1 MTGTDRSK
9 VGPLRVGLIGFGAIG
24 RALWAA
30 IADGRAGD
38 AMCPAVLVRSAR
50 VKAGVPLTADADAF
64 FGERLDAVVEC
75 AGHDA
80 VRQHGERAL
89 AAGADLIVT
98 AVGALMDDG
107 LRARLE
113 AAARAAGRRLIVPS
127 AGIGA
132 LDMLGAAAVG
142 GLSRVRVT
150 VRKDPGSWKGTAAEE
165 VCDLAALAGP
175 VVLYEGPVREGAR
188 LYPSNVN
195 ISAAAALA
203 GIGPD
208 RTELCI
214 VADPGI
220 GTHIVELEADG
231 AFGSFRFAEDV
242 APSEN
247 RKTGR
252 IVAMALTKTI
262 RQLSAPVVYGA

>member
-1 MTGTDRSK
+1 MI
-9 VGPLRVGLIGFGAIG
+9 RVGLIGFGAIG

-30 IADGRAGD
+30 LAEGRAGD
-38 AMCPAVLVRSAR
+38 AVCPSVLVRSPR
-50 VKAGVPLTADADAF
+50 VEAGVPLTADADAF
-64 FGERLDAVVEC
+64 FAERLDAVVEC
-75 AGHDA
+75 AGHEA
-80 VRQHGERAL
+80 VRQHGPRAL
-89 AAGADLIVT
+89 AMGADLVVT
-98 AVGALMDDG
+98 AIGALVDDA

-113 AAARAAGRRLIVPS
+113 AAAAAAGRRLIIPS

-150 VRKDPGSWKGTAAEE
+150 VRKDPASWKGTAAEA
-165 VCDLAALAGP
+165 VCDLDALEGP

-188 LYPSNVN
+188 RYPANVN

-203 GIGPD
+203 GIGLD

-214 VADPGI
+214 IADPAI
-220 GTHIVELEADG
+220 ATHVVELEAEG
-231 AFGSFRFAEDV
+231 AFGRFRFVEDV
-242 APSEN
+242 LPSDEN

-252 IVAMALTKTI
+252 IVAMALTKTL
-262 RQLSAPVVYGA
+262 RQLSSPIVIGA

>member
-1 MTGTDRSK
+1 MRPS
-9 VGPLRVGLIGFGAIG
+9 PLRVGLIGFGAIG
-24 RALWAA
+24 SALWAA
-30 IADGRAGD
+30 IAEGRAGD
-38 AMCPAVLVRSAR
+38 AVCPAVLVRTGRSR
-50 VKAGVPLTADADAF
+50 PGVPLTADADGF

-75 AGHDA
+75 AGHAA

-89 AAGADLIVT
+89 AAGADLVVT
-98 AVGALMDDG
+98 AVGALVDDA

-113 AAARAAGRRLIVPS
+113 AAARAAGRRLVIPS

-142 GLSRVRVT
+142 GLDRVRVT
-150 VRKDPGSWKGTAAEE
+150 VRKDPASWKGTAAEA
-165 VCDLAALAGP
+165 VCDLDALAGP
-175 VVLYEGPVREGAR
+175 VVLYQGPVREGAR
-188 LYPSNVN
+188 RYPSNVN

-203 GIGPD
+203 GIGMD

-220 GTHIVELEADG
+220 ATHVVELEAEG
-231 AFGSFRFAEDV
+231 AFGSFRFVEDV
-242 APSEN
+242 LPSDEN

-252 IVAMALTKTI
+252 IVAMALTRTV
-262 RQLSAPVVYGA
+262 RQLSAPVVVGA